1 MADPRL
7 ILGKIIK
14 VNGTTPGP
22 ARGITYDIAVHD
34 PNIEGVF
41 TLLGQRPMKRLPDTI
56 DIDAYIVGD
65 IVIGSMEAN
74 KVRWHFQE
82 LPAFAECPTVTPPTP
97 TPTPNDPLV
106 QPIISPY
113 PTVQVTTISGTIAG
127 AESTPVPP
135 DGGEA

>member
-7 ILGKIIK
+7 ILGKIIR

-82 LPAFAECPTVTPPTP
+82 LPAFAECPTVTLPAPAPTP
-97 TPTPNDPLV
+97 GDALIMPPQTPYTTAQNYS
-106 QPIISPY
+106 QAGGA
-113 PTVQVTTISGTIAG
+113 QVAPAPPPESG
-127 AESTPVPP
+127 E
-135 DGGEA
+135 